1 MSITKYFDILFLAC
15 KGCLVIRAGQLRQ
28 VVFRS
33 IMNTRVHMIL
43 KALLVSSRMV
53 KRILKEYKRFI
64 WESKVLQVLLRRR
77 RMTPPNKESLGE
89 RIRKQTLGQVI
100 FYELLGH

>member
-28 VVFRS
+28 AVFRT

-64 WESKVLQVLLRRR
+64 WESKVLLRRR

-89 RIRKQTLGQVI
+89 RIRKQT
-100 FYELLGH
+100 